1 MPKSLPR
8 MLLLASTLCLS
19 PLAHADTW
27 VIRSD
32 AWCPYN
38 CAPDDANPGYMVEIL
53 QGAARANGHQ
63 VDYKLMPYS
72 RALQQGQEGRITAV
86 VGMLA
91 YDRKGFIFSEPM
103 GADSN
108 CLIVNKGSPLRYRT
122 VSDLDK
128 LAPIGIVEGY
138 GYPKEFM
145 QWKSNNPVKVE
156 ALAGDDTLARQ
167 ARKLAANR
175 IGAFIENENVLRYA
189 ATRLPELGAVEV
201 AGCMPT
207 HDPLF
212 VGFSS
217 KNPKARE
224 IKAQVDSY
232 LATLRKTGE
241 LRKLLDKYQVAPW

>member
-1 MPKSLPR
+1 MPKFLSYR
-8 MLLLASTLCLS
+8 LLLASTLCLS

-38 CAPDDANPGYMVEIL
+38 CAPDDVNPGYMVEIL
-53 QGAARANGHQ
+53 QGAARANGHK

-86 VGMLA
+86 VGMLD

-108 CLIVNKGSPLRYRT
+108 CLIVKKGSPLRYRS

-128 LAPIGIVEGY
+128 LAPIGTVEGY

-145 QWKSNNPVKVE
+145 QWRSKNPAKVD
-156 ALAGDDTLARQ
+156 ALAGDDILARQ

-189 ATRLPELGAVEV
+189 ATRVPELNAVEV
-201 AGCMPT
+201 AGCMPGQ
-207 HDPLF
+207 DPLF
-212 VGFSS
+212 VGYSS
-217 KNPKARE
+217 KHPKARE